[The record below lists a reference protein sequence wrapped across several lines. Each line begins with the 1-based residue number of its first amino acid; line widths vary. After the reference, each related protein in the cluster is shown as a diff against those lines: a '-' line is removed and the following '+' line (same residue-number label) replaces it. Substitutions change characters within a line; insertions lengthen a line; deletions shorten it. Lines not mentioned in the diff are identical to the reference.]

1 MNRAIGKRGEKRIPA
16 AYPIRLWGMDADG
29 RAFIQEASTINVSR
43 KGALLKDIPVKLAVG
58 DIVGLTLQEQKYR
71 FRVTWVG
78 QAETPESGQV
88 GLQSLQRHKQI
99 WDVKLPADGL
109 DIFTRERDYR
119 LLMRVQCTLSA
130 EVWSCDGTNL
140 RTLTFIRD
148 LSVGGCYVTIT
159 SPLPLK
165 STLKIAMWLDEE
177 TKIWANGIVTSS
189 HPMVGMGVRFLD
201 LSRHDQESIAQFLKQ
216 LSKSQTA

>member
-119 LLMRVQCTLSA
+119 LL
-130 EVWSCDGTNL
+130 
-140 RTLTFIRD
+140 
-148 LSVGGCYVTIT
+148 
-159 SPLPLK
+159 
-165 STLKIAMWLDEE
+165 
-177 TKIWANGIVTSS
+177 
-189 HPMVGMGVRFLD
+189 
-201 LSRHDQESIAQFLKQ
+201 
-216 LSKSQTA
+216 